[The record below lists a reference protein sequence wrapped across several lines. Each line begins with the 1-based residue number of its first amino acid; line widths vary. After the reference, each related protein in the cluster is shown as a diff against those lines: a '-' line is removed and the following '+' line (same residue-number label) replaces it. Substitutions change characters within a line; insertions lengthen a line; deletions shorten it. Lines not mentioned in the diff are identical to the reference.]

1 MEIPLEVA
9 RAVSDSL
16 RWSDSPEGD
25 AWWRSF
31 ADHGSGAGPI
41 PPADCMT
48 QAQELKA
55 IAKST
60 GSLKLRY
67 AAFRVKCIAKER
79 VKLFGLR
86 NRGRSRHSDEYR
98 AAELAGSFQT
108 EKGRRFL
115 RVALNQ
121 MEVLP

>member
-1 MEIPLEVA
+1 MKIPHEVA
-9 RAVSDSL
+9 KVVSDSL
-16 RWSDSPEGD
+16 RWSESPEGD

-31 ADHGSGAGPI
+31 AEHGSGSRPMPLAY
-41 PPADCMT
+41 CMA
-48 QAQELKA
+48 QAQSLKA

-79 VKLFGLR
+79 AKLGMHVR
-86 NRGRSRHSDEYR
+86 RSRRRSDEYR
-98 AAELAGSFQT
+98 ATELAGSFQT